1 MGFNNTCLACSKE
14 CSLQCS
20 DCRVVHFCNREC
32 QKSAWKHHKA
42 FCKSVTNP
50 AVSSH
55 NKNTTDNDD
64 DQRQTCVIIDGF
76 GPCGANWDDTIKSR
90 EQLLLCGMDVIY
102 INGTKGGSTLPVQ
115 VASLLLQSSSSK
127 SPPPINAL
135 LFWGFGSGGDDVSDQ
150 KFYESSHFKAVV
162 ISWCANG
169 GRFIVQGE
177 RTGMMGNWP
186 MWFDKQWKDSDY
198 YRTDHKCFA
207 VSAGTGNDDMADAD
221 FTAANHHHWCKWYK
235 ESDGAVV
242 STYNVKACMLENVD
256 PTEVLFGT
264 TDDSQSYSLVPSM
277 SGHRIEEGKTAVAF
291 GKYGSGT
298 VSFFG
303 DVNHEHATIQI
314 MTVIARGE
322 ATTV

>member
-20 DCRVVHFCNREC
+20 YCRVVYFCDREC
-32 QKSAWKHHKA
+32 QKSAWKDHKA
-42 FCKSVTNP
+42 FCKSVKNP

-55 NKNTTDNDD
+55 KNTNDD
-64 DQRQTCVIIDGF
+64 AQRQTCVIIDGF
-76 GPCGANWDDTIKSR
+76 GPCGPKWDDTLRSR

-102 INGTKGGSTLPVQ
+102 INGTKGGATLPAQ
-115 VASLLLQSSSSK
+115 VASLLLQSSSK
-127 SPPPINAL
+127 TTPPNAL
-135 LFWGFGSGGDDVSDQ
+135 LFWGFGSGGDGVSDQ
-150 KFYESSHFKAVV
+150 KFYESSHFKAAV

-177 RTGMMGNWP
+177 RTRMMGNWP

-207 VSAGTGNDDMADAD
+207 VSAAENDDMADV
-221 FTAANHHHWCKWYK
+221 TAAHHHWCKWYK
-235 ESDGAVV
+235 DSDGAVV
-242 STYNVKACMLENVD
+242 TTYNVKACMLENVD

-264 TDDSQSYSLVPSM
+264 TDDSQSYSLVPHM
-277 SGHRIEEGKTAVAF
+277 SGHKIEKGKTAVAF

-322 ATTV
+322 K